1 MLTEWSVK
9 RLRAARTSV
18 VGSVKLAC
26 DRMCSCRCAYE
37 GCGRLLRPSPT
48 LAEEGDCLC
57 WDAPADPDAGTHG
70 TQLSPHRVV
79 PSNLISFLRA
89 SSGSSDPESDR
100 LRPLTYPKTDV
111 FIVCF
116 SVGSA
121 TSLSSVKDK
130 WIPEAIHHCPGVPCV
145 IAATQIDL
153 RPPEPK
159 IKFRFP
165 WQNKTAVQQDQQ
177 EGILITTAGGKKFT
191 RELNAAAYVECS
203 AKTLKGVQAVFDA
216 AMIAAVEYQQR
227 DILLR
232 HRKGRKG
239 VVI

>member
-1 MLTEWSVK
+1 MSQTAQGTIKCTLIGDYDVGKTCPLTAYSDQEFPTEDVPTVSGTF
-9 RLRAARTSV
+9 AAPVVVRT
-18 VGSVKLAC
+18 
-26 DRMCSCRCAYE
+26 
-37 GCGRLLRPSPT
+37 
-48 LAEEGDCLC
+48 
-57 WDAPADPDAGTHG
+57 
-70 TQLSPHRVV
+70 V
-79 PSNLISFLRA
+79 PYILGVFDTYAANLISFLRA

-100 LRPLTYPKTDV
+100 LRPLTYPETV
-111 FIVCF
+111 IFIVCF

-153 RPPEPK
+153 RPPELK

-177 EGILITTAGGKKFT
+177 EGILITTAGGKKLT

-203 AKTLKGVQAVFDA
+203 AKTLKGVQATKVRQFWQYLFN
-216 AMIAAVEYQQR
+216 VP
-227 DILLR
+227 
-232 HRKGRKG
+232 
-239 VVI
+239 